1 MVFEDGYVVRRD
13 EKSMAGESWK
23 PDSRG
28 CGFEALDEE
37 LDLEGEVVLL
47 DEGQAK
53 VVQLASLHCWEQ

>member
-1 MVFEDGYVVRRD
+1 
-13 EKSMAGESWK
+13 MAGESWK

-28 CGFEALDEE
+28 CGFEELHEE
-37 LDLEGEVVLL
+37 LDVEGEVVLL